1 MSKIKQERTSGH
13 IRKILSQLI
22 LREVADPRLH
32 GITITDVELD
42 PELLFAKVYV
52 NALGEEERMPEVMM
66 ALNHAKGFLRREVAK
81 RVRLRKAP
89 ELIFRWDE
97 SLERGERID
106 ALLAHLDIPK
116 AEPAAEVSLLEDAD
130 QDDDDDDYENDD
142 DYVDDDEMEDDGD
155 ADSQLE

>member
-22 LREVADPRLH
+22 LRDVADPRLH

-42 PELLFAKVYV
+42 PELLFATVYV
-52 NALGEEERMPEVMM
+52 NALGEEERMPEVLG

-81 RVRLRKAP
+81 RVKLRKAP
-89 ELIFRWDE
+89 ELIFKWDE

-106 ALLAHLDIPK
+106 SLLAGLVIPRDENAPVVVEPD
-116 AEPAAEVSLLEDAD
+116 AEDEDY
-130 QDDDDDDYENDD
+130 DDDDEYAEEDS
-142 DYVDDDEMEDDGD
+142 DDEMEDDGD
-155 ADSQLE
+155 SDS

>member
-1 MSKIKQERTSGH
+1 MSIKQERMSGR

-42 PELLFAKVYV
+42 PELMFAKVYV
-52 NALGEEERMPEVMM
+52 NALGEEERQVEVMV
-66 ALNHAKGFLRREVAK
+66 ALERAKGYLRREVAH

-97 SLERGERID
+97 SLERGERIN
-106 ALLAHLDIPK
+106 ALLSTLEIP
-116 AEPAAEVSLLEDAD
+116 AEDVTET
-130 QDDDDDDYENDD
+130 DDDDDTE
-142 DYVDDDEMEDDGD
+142 
-155 ADSQLE
+155 LE

>member
-52 NALGEEERMPEVMM
+52 NALGEEERQPEVMM

-89 ELIFRWDE
+89 ELIFKWDE

-106 ALLAHLDIPK
+106 ALLAHLDIPRDETAP
-116 AEPAAEVSLLEDAD
+116 AEAE
-130 QDDDDDDYENDD
+130 
-142 DYVDDDEMEDDGD
+142 DEMETDDD
-155 ADSQLE
+155 TDSELD

>member
-1 MSKIKQERTSGH
+1 MSKIKQERTGGH

-22 LREVADPRLH
+22 LRDVADPRLH

-52 NALGEEERMPEVMM
+52 NALGEEERMPEVMS

-81 RVRLRKAP
+81 RVKLRKAP
-89 ELIFRWDE
+89 ELIFKWDE

-106 ALLAHLDIPK
+106 SLLAGLVIPRDEN
-116 AEPAAEVSLLEDAD
+116 APVAPEPDAD
-130 QDDDDDDYENDD
+130 DVDDYE
-142 DYVDDDEMEDDGD
+142 DDEMDEGEDGD
-155 ADSQLE
+155 TNS

>member
-22 LREVADPRLH
+22 LRDVADPRLH

-52 NALGEEERMPEVMM
+52 NALGEEERMPEVMS

-89 ELIFRWDE
+89 DLIFKWDE

-106 ALLAHLDIPK
+106 ALLANLVIPPDEN
-116 AEPAAEVSLLEDAD
+116 APATIVPDNDET
-130 QDDDDDDYENDD
+130 DDDDDS
-142 DYVDDDEMEDDGD
+142 
-155 ADSQLE
+155 DS

>member
-1 MSKIKQERTSGH
+1 MSIKQERVSGR

-22 LREVADPRLH
+22 LREVADPRLQ

-52 NALGEEERMPEVMM
+52 NALGEEEREPEVMM
-66 ALNHAKGFLRREVAK
+66 ALEHAKGFLRREVAH

-97 SLERGERID
+97 SLERSERIN
-106 ALLAHLDIPK
+106 ALLTSLDIP
-116 AEPAAEVSLLEDAD
+116 PEDTVTEM
-130 QDDDDDDYENDD
+130 DDDDD
-142 DYVDDDEMEDDGD
+142 
-155 ADSQLE
+155 LELD

>member
-22 LREVADPRLH
+22 LRDVADPRLH

-81 RVRLRKAP
+81 RVKLRKAP
-89 ELIFRWDE
+89 ELIFKWDE

-106 ALLAHLDIPK
+106 ALLAGLVIPRDEN
-116 AEPAAEVSLLEDAD
+116 APAVVEPNEG
-130 QDDDDDDYENDD
+130 DDY
-142 DYVDDDEMEDDGD
+142 DDDEYEDEEMDDDGD
-155 ADSQLE
+155 RDS

>member
-1 MSKIKQERTSGH
+1 MGFKQERVSGR

-52 NALGEEERMPEVMM
+52 NALGEEEREPEVMIG
-66 ALNHAKGFLRREVAK
+66 LEHAKGFLRREVAR

-89 ELIFRWDE
+89 ELIFHWDA
-97 SLERGERID
+97 SLERSERINT
-106 ALLAHLDIPK
+106 LLASLDIP
-116 AEPAAEVSLLEDAD
+116 P
-130 QDDDDDDYENDD
+130 QDTVTETDDNDD
-142 DYVDDDEMEDDGD
+142 SELD
-155 ADSQLE
+155 